1 MKVSYDSRTDTLRF
15 VFRPDTPVE
24 ESDETRHGI
33 VIDYDEL
40 GNIVSLEIL
49 DASTRVTE
57 ADRVEFQRA

>member
-15 VFRPDTPVE
+15 VLRPDTPVE
-24 ESDETRHGI
+24 ESDETRLGVI
-33 VIDYDEL
+33 IDYDAL

>member
-15 VFRPDTPVE
+15 VLRPDTPVE

>member
-15 VFRPDTPVE
+15 VLRPDTPVD
-24 ESDETRHGI
+24 ESDQARRVI
-33 VIDYDEL
+33 VIDYDEQ

-57 ADRVEFQRA
+57 ADRVDFQRA